1 MNEVFLISCA
11 VFLDRELTPM
21 SLGHCS
27 KKKKRKKSLGIK
39 FGPTEI
45 NHLHI
50 EFV

>member
-27 KKKKRKKSLGIK
+27 KKKKKKRVWALNLGLLK
-39 FGPTEI
+39 
-45 NHLHI
+45 
-50 EFV
+50 